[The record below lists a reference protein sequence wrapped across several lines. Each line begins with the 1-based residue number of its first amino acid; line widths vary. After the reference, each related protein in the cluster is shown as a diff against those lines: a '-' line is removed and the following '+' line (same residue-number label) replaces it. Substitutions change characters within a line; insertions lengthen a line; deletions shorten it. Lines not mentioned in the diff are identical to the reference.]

1 MNKNC
6 AFTICTK
13 SYMGLA
19 KILESSIY
27 KYDANVDFY
36 IFIADELNK
45 NINIPSNAIVVKSLN
60 IFSENIW
67 KELSFKYDVTEFCT
81 CLKPFIFEWLFKNKM
96 YEKLTYLDP
105 DLFFF
110 NSIDMIYKS
119 MDNGLITLTPHFITF
134 PGNSISNLFEDEI
147 RYTGLYNLG
156 FLGLKRST
164 KVFQMLNWWKKNL
177 ISKCFVEPTMFQF
190 TDQKWMDFMSVYF
203 DSHELNIVKD
213 LGWNIAPWN
222 YFERKIVKHDA
233 CWVVENRYNENI
245 RCDVVFAHFSG
256 FDYSALLNNQIIQK
270 NIHKRHDGVFDDVN
284 NLFTEYID
292 SFNNYKE
299 IFTEYI
305 KENYTYD
312 YYSNGQKVEKMHRR
326 IYHSIIVNGYENI
339 LDPFDSK
346 GSFYIQ
352 LVNKKMFTPKV
363 VSNQNDYVCNTAV
376 SISRKLAVFKILMRM
391 VYKILGYNRYEMLL
405 RLFFRFSKYEN
416 NIFLYK
422 KNYSSW
428 L

>member
-1 MNKNC
+1 
-6 AFTICTK
+6 
-13 SYMGLA
+13 
-19 KILESSIY
+19 
-27 KYDANVDFY
+27 
-36 IFIADELNK
+36 
-45 NINIPSNAIVVKSLN
+45 
-60 IFSENIW
+60 
-67 KELSFKYDVTEFCT
+67 
-81 CLKPFIFEWLFKNKM
+81 
-96 YEKLTYLDP
+96 
-105 DLFFF
+105 
-110 NSIDMIYKS
+110 
-119 MDNGLITLTPHFITF
+119 
-134 PGNSISNLFEDEI
+134 
-147 RYTGLYNLG
+147 
-156 FLGLKRST
+156 
-164 KVFQMLNWWKKNL
+164 
-177 ISKCFVEPTMFQF
+177 
-190 TDQKWMDFMSVYF
+190 MSVYF

-233 CWVVENRYNENI
+233 CWVVEDRHNENI
-245 RCDVVFAHFSG
+245 TCDVVFAHFSG
-256 FDYSALLNNQIIQK
+256 FDYKALLNNQIIQK

-292 SFNNYKE
+292 GFNNYKE
-299 IFTEYI
+299 IFIEYI

-312 YYSNGQKVEKMHRR
+312 YYSNGRKVEKMHRR

-363 VSNQNDYVCNTAV
+363 VPNQNDYVCNTAG

-391 VYKILGYNRYEMLL
+391 VYKTLGYNRYEMLL